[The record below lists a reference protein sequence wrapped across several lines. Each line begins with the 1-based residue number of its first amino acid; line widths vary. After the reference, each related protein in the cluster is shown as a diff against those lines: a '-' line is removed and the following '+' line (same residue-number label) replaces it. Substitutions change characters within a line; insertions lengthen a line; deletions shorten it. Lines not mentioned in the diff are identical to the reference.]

1 MNQAAQR
8 KLAVLFPGRN
18 YSVDSPLFY
27 YAIRV
32 LEGKGYEILKVDYG
46 ETAGNPEEV
55 MSLVRE
61 SALRAVK
68 AVPLPEY
75 SEIVF
80 VSKSIGTI
88 IAGWVEEQLGL
99 SVRHIFLTP
108 LPGTLRLMKPGRCLV
123 IAGGRDY
130 VLRKEQLKAYCD
142 EHQIALWQA
151 PEGGHSLNVKDNPE
165 ESIRILEEVVRL
177 YREFV

>member
-1 MNQAAQR
+1 MNKAAQK
-8 KLAVLFPGRN
+8 KLAVFFPGRN

-32 LEGKGYEILKVDYG
+32 CEGKGYEILKMDYK

-61 SALRAVK
+61 SALRTMKTVSLAD
-68 AVPLPEY
+68 Y
-75 SEIVF
+75 SEFLFI
-80 VSKSIGTI
+80 SNSIGTI
-88 IAGWVEEQLGL
+88 IAGWVEEPLKL

-123 IAGGRDY
+123 IAGDQDY
-130 VLRKEQLKAYCD
+130 VLKKDQLKAFCD
-142 EHQIALWQA
+142 ENCIALWQA
-151 PEGGHSLNVKDNPE
+151 PDGGHSLNVKGHPE
-165 ESIRILEEVVRL
+165 ESIRILGEVVRL
-177 YREFV
+177 YDEFA